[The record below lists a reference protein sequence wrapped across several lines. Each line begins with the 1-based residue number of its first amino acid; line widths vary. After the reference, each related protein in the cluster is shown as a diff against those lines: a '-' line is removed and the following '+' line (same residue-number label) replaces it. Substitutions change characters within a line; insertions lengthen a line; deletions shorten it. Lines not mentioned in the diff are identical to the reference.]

1 MFSESEEKRVTICLS
16 LQNEGYVIGFFIRVK
31 YCGPENKENGHSLFV
46 YIQSQ
51 SPSVSGL
58 LPLELC

>member
-1 MFSESEEKRVTICLS
+1 MFSESEEKRVTICLG

-31 YCGPENKENGHSLFV
+31 CCGAEIKKNEHSLSA

-51 SPSVSGL
+51 SLSVSGL
-58 LPLELC
+58 PPLELC